1 MNFIVS
7 LNYIWESLNGWNH
20 QDPWFGL
27 VQWKKM
33 RVAGYPM
40 WHKDLQKLPRMKMGR
55 RWNLRHRI
63 PSNCNPVWRTKTRW
77 YLRIRRIPLGWP
89 GGSIACFHQAE
100 GQRARPSLP
109 EGNRRHRRLR
119 HHMGKGY
126 PTSNIH
132 KCGITVCS
140 RCLRDIFNE
149 WWSQTRPRKIFS
161 ERAADEFRKDLSRFG
176 RQEHTV
182 IYFLFKLFANLTR
195 KIVKSMGEIIIALYN
210 TPLVF
215 YIYKL

>member
-132 KCGITVCS
+132 KCGIP
-140 RCLRDIFNE
+140 RDIFNE
-149 WWSQTRPRKIFS
+149 WWSKTSPRKIFS
-161 ERAADEFRKDLSRFG
+161 ERAAGFTTDPTLAHWMFG
-176 RQEHTV
+176 SNGSDH
-182 IYFLFKLFANLTR
+182 
-195 KIVKSMGEIIIALYN
+195 IA
-210 TPLVF
+210 PLVPTLNLRSSCF
-215 YIYKL
+215 AFGP